1 MADEAAWAQLAHTVF
16 NTKEFLHYR

>member
-16 NTKEFLHYR
+16 NTKEFIHYR